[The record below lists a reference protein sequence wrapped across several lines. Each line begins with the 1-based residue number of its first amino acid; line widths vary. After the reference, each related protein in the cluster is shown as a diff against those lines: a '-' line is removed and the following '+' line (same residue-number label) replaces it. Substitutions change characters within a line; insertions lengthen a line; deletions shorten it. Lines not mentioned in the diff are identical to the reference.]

1 MAVLP
6 QYMHALQHISFE
18 RDDLIVG
25 LQKRE
30 ILAFLM
36 LQHGIFKF
44 KNESS
49 PTKKD
54 LIAWKIT

>member
-1 MAVLP
+1 MAVFL
-6 QYMHALQHISFE
+6 QYIMHALSYISFE

-44 KNESS
+44 KTESS

-54 LIAWKIT
+54 FIA